1 MTSTTTVTLDISKL
15 VAEIELNQDYI
26 ASRIQTSQDEGV
38 TESMLMVNLGR
49 IHALTLL
56 GEHRESSRLSGRGLR
71 VTHRARVIAK
81 FDPICRASKARCD
94 AAREVVRLEREAA
107 RAG

>member
-1 MTSTTTVTLDISKL
+1 MTSTSTVTLDISKL

-38 TESMLMVNLGR
+38 TGSLLSVNSGL

-56 GEHRESSRLSGRGLR
+56 GEHRESARLYGRGLR
-71 VTHRARVIAK
+71 VTHRARVIAE

-94 AAREVVRLEREAA
+94 AARV
-107 RAG
+107 G